1 MFWQFLVLYLRF
13 SVNEHIVK
21 ETLKSSFSL
30 YIIVPL
36 DHLNSKLITMLKKIV
51 FLFLFAGIISANAQ
65 IKTPAPSPFSTTT
78 QVVGLT
84 DVSLEYSR
92 PAMRGRT
99 IFGDLVPYDKIWRT
113 GANQRTK
120 ITFSDDVMVDGD
132 TLKKGTY
139 AIFTKPSAESW
150 EVYFYTDY
158 AGGGAPQ
165 TLDDSKVALKTT
177 AKVQPMP
184 MAIQSFTM
192 TFDDL
197 TGSSAV
203 LGIMWDKTYVG
214 VKFDV
219 PTDAIAS
226 KSIADMMSGPSAND
240 YYGAASYYRNN
251 GKDLKQALV
260 WVTKATELNK
270 NAYWMAREKS
280 LIHAALGDKKAAI
293 AAAKMS
299 LAKAE
304 EAKNADYI
312 KMNKESIAEWS
323 K

>member
-1 MFWQFLVLYLRF
+1 MIKKLV
-13 SVNEHIVK
+13 V
-21 ETLKSSFSL
+21 
-30 YIIVPL
+30 
-36 DHLNSKLITMLKKIV
+36 
-51 FLFLFAGIISANAQ
+51 LFLFAGILSVDAQ
-65 IKTPAPSPFSTTT
+65 IKTPAPSPFSKVT

-99 IFGDLVPYDKIWRT
+99 IFGNLVPFDKIWRT
-113 GANQRTK
+113 GANARTK
-120 ITFSDDVMVDGD
+120 ITFSDDVTIEGD

-158 AGGGAPQ
+158 KGGGAPSN
-165 TLDDSKVALKTT
+165 LDDSKVALKTT

-184 MAIQSFTM
+184 MPIDTFTM
-192 TFDDL
+192 SFDDL
-197 TGSSAV
+197 TANSGV
-203 LGIMWDKTYVG
+203 LGMLWENAYVG
-214 VKFDV
+214 VKFNT

-226 KSIADMMSGPSAND
+226 KSITDLMSGPTAND
-240 YYGAASYYRNN
+240 YYGAASYYRNS

-260 WVTKATELNK
+260 WVTKAAELNK
-270 NAYWMAREKS
+270 TAFWMTREKS

-293 AAAKMS
+293 AAAKVS

-304 EAKNADYI
+304 EAKNADFI